1 MSMADPRRGAAWP
14 VPDMRIFEEK
24 KPAGLPFDCASSL
37 FKYAQRDGAGRAAL
51 VGGPA

>member
-1 MSMADPRRGAAWP
+1 MSMADPRRGAAWQMS
-14 VPDMRIFEEK
+14 DMRIFEEK
-24 KPAGLPFDCASSL
+24 KPTGLSFACASSL